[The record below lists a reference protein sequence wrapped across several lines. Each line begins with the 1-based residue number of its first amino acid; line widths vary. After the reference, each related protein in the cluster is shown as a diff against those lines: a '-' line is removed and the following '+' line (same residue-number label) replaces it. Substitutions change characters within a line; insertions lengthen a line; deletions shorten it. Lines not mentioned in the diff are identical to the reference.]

1 MGGWFSKK
9 KFEILEFFYYIQYV
23 NDIYVFTVLQKTLKG
38 SRNIQGFALIRAVLF
53 FRYFFAIEDQAV
65 NYFDS

>member
-1 MGGWFSKK
+1 MIFKEK
-9 KFEILEFFYYIQYV
+9 ILNFRIFFYYIQYV